1 MTFLQSQQKD
11 PRSLNEVLVLP
22 SCLRWKLWW
31 KMLSKNV
38 LGCVNGMH
46 MLLKPLCLLLCKP
59 LWLQPCYICIA
70 SNSIIYSFCLPSLCG
85 SGFGGLGYFC
95 LTSLVALSCKPCG
108 SIVLEAFCISCV
120 ASLGG
125 SLLLQ
130 ALVALYCCKP
140 WWLYTVA
147 SLGGSILL
155 QDLVALLWKPWEPML
170 KWFIVQCGF
179 FGVGLAQK

>member
-1 MTFLQSQQKD
+1 MALDLEVWVTFVLQALWLYSVG
-11 PRSLNEVLVLP
+11 SLLYLLCCKP
-22 SCLRWKLWW
+22 WW
-31 KMLSKNV
+31 LFTVAS
-38 LGCVNGMH
+38 LGCS
-46 MLLKPLCLLLCKP
+46 MLL
-59 LWLQPCYICIA
+59 QA
-70 SNSIIYSFCLPSLCG
+70 
-85 SGFGGLGYFC
+85 
-95 LTSLVALSCKPCG
+95 LVALYKLQALVALYCCKPWWLTFV
-108 SIVLEAFCISCV
+108 SLVLQALVVLYCCKPWLLYTV

-125 SLLLQ
+125 SILLQ

-155 QDLVALLWKPWEPML
+155 QALVALLWKPWEPML